1 MSDLESPR
9 LPKSD
14 GGLVQRWLW
23 VLATTNPPEGEM
35 DPVSRWLFLT
45 RAGVIPMTL
54 VSACS
59 AGLLAIFYGDPVDWA
74 LFALSTF
81 GLVLA
86 HMANN
91 LMNDLFD
98 LQVGTDQ
105 EDYPRHLYSPHPVL
119 SGVISKRGLMVT
131 ALVVNVLGLTV
142 MLVLVAARGWPIAAF
157 ALAGFVLSV
166 GYTAPP
172 LRLKKHGLGEVT
184 VIAVWGPLMMGG
196 TYYAATGS
204 IPWQVYVASLPYAI
218 LSTTV
223 LMGKHIDK
231 LAWDERDGTRTLPV
245 VLGEERARMA
255 TKALFVTFYV
265 LTAVLAAVRIFPVA
279 ALLVFASFQL
289 FQRVWRAYGHP
300 KPAESPVPNPVWPL
314 WFAPLA
320 FLLTRRAGGLL
331 VLGLIIG
338 AVLGW

>member
-54 VSACS
+54 VSALS
-59 AGLLAIFYGDPVDWA
+59 AGLLAVFYDDPVDWA
-74 LFALSTF
+74 LFALSTL

-105 EDYPRHLYSPHPVL
+105 EDYPRNLYSPHPVL
-119 SGVISKRGLMVT
+119 SGAISKRGLMIT
-131 ALVVNVLGLTV
+131 ALVVNVLGLIV
-142 MLVLVAARGWPIAAF
+142 MLILVAARGWPIAAF

-245 VLGEERARMA
+245 VLGEERARLA
-255 TKALFVTFYV
+255 TKGMFVAFYGLTVV
-265 LTAVLAAVRIFPVA
+265 LVAVRIFPAA
-279 ALLVFASFQL
+279 ALLVFASFPL
-289 FQRVWRAYGHP
+289 FPRVWEAYGHP
-300 KPAESPVPNPVWPL
+300 KPVQSPVPNPVWPL

-338 AVLGW
+338 ALLGW

>member
-1 MSDLESPR
+1 
-9 LPKSD
+9 
-14 GGLVQRWLW
+14 
-23 VLATTNPPEGEM
+23 
-35 DPVSRWLFLT
+35 
-45 RAGVIPMTL
+45 
-54 VSACS
+54 
-59 AGLLAIFYGDPVDWA
+59 
-74 LFALSTF
+74 
-81 GLVLA
+81 
-86 HMANN
+86 
-91 LMNDLFD
+91 
-98 LQVGTDQ
+98 
-105 EDYPRHLYSPHPVL
+105 
-119 SGVISKRGLMVT
+119 
-131 ALVVNVLGLTV
+131 VVNGLGLIV

-204 IPWQVYVASLPYAI
+204 VPWQVYVASLPYAI

-245 VLGEERARMA
+245 VLGEERARLA
-255 TKALFVTFYV
+255 TKAMFVTFYV
-265 LTAVLAAVRIFPVA
+265 LTAVLVAVRIFPVA

-289 FQRVWRAYGHP
+289 FPRVWQAYGHP

-338 AVLGW
+338 ALLGW

>member
-9 LPKSD
+9 LPKAD

-54 VSACS
+54 VSALS
-59 AGLLAIFYGDPVDWA
+59 AGLLAIFYDDPVDGA
-74 LFALSTF
+74 LFALSTL

-105 EDYPRHLYSPHPVL
+105 EDYPRNLYSPHPVL
-119 SGVISKRGLMVT
+119 SGVISKKGLMVT
-131 ALVVNVLGLTV
+131 ALVVNVLGLVV
-142 MLVLVAARGWPIAAF
+142 MLILVAARGWPIAAF
-157 ALAGFVLSV
+157 ALAGFLLSV

-245 VLGEERARMA
+245 VLGEERARLA
-255 TKALFVTFYV
+255 TKVMFVGFY
-265 LTAVLAAVRIFPVA
+265 VLAAVLVVARIFPVA

-289 FQRVWRAYGHP
+289 LPRVWQAYGQP

-331 VLGLIIG
+331 VLGLVVG
-338 AVLGW
+338 ALLGW

>member
-9 LPKSD
+9 LPKAD

-23 VLATTNPPEGEM
+23 VLATTNPPDGEL

-54 VSACS
+54 VSALS
-59 AGLLAIFYGDPVDWA
+59 AGLLAIFYDDPVDWA

-105 EDYPRHLYSPHPVL
+105 EDYPRNLYSPHPVL
-119 SGVISKRGLMVT
+119 SGVISKKGLMAT
-131 ALVVNVLGLTV
+131 ALVVNVLGLIV
-142 MLVLVAARGWPIAAF
+142 MLLLVAARGWPIAAF

-245 VLGEERARMA
+245 VLGEERARRA
-255 TKALFVTFYV
+255 TRAMFVTSYV
-265 LTAVLAAVRIFPVA
+265 LTAVLVAVRIFPVA

-289 FQRVWRAYGHP
+289 LPRVWEAYGNP

-331 VLGLIIG
+331 VLGLIAG
-338 AVLGW
+338 ALVGW